1 MKTHGRDGEVKSR
14 RCRSPRASLQTGR
27 KLRVFRRVAPTR
39 GCPTSPWL
47 RLLDPPSFAAAGNE
61 GGISSA
67 APVGS
72 PRLHGG
78 EVVIFVTWGAKNG
91 QEWI

>member
-1 MKTHGRDGEVKSR
+1 M

-27 KLRVFRRVAPTR
+27 KLRVFRWVAPMR

-47 RLLDPPSFAAAGNE
+47 RLLGPPSFAAAGNGGGHR

-72 PRLHGG
+72 PRLHGGG